1 MIASKKNDP
10 LPVWQLQT
18 AKAQFSK
25 VVKSAVDEGP
35 QLITKAGNPAVYIIS
50 AELYESE
57 FSGNAKDRK
66 SILLASPHR
75 DTLLHLDRDM
85 DEGREVEL

>member
-1 MIASKKNDP
+1 MTSKNDT

-18 AKAQFSK
+18 AKAKFSK
-25 VVKSAVDEGP
+25 VVKSAVDDGP

-50 AELYESE
+50 AEMYESK

-66 SILLASPHR
+66 SILLASPHH
-75 DTLLHLDRDM
+75 DTLLNLDRDH

>member
-1 MIASKKNDP
+1 MITSKTTP
-10 LPVWQLQT
+10 PSVWQLQT

-25 VVKSAVDEGP
+25 VVRGAVESGP

-50 AELYESE
+50 ADLYEAE
-57 FSGNAKDRK
+57 FSGNSKDRK
-66 SILLASPHR
+66 SILLASPHH
-75 DTLLHLDRDM
+75 DTELELDRDK